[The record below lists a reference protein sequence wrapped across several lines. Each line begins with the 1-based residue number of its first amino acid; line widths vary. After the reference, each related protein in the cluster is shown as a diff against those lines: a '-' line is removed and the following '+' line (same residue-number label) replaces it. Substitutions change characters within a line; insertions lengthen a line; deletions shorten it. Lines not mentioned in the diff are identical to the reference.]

1 MLEFIKKNIFLILI
15 FIITLSVGF
24 LTFLTFIDKSF
35 VELNEN
41 NLQYLLIFNLILLL
55 IFFSVTFIEVKNS
68 LKNDISNDGSRSNK
82 KYIGFF
88 SLFTL
93 IPSVLISIF
102 SLFLFSF
109 ALEKY
114 FDNKITTA
122 VNNSYEIAKNYVNDV
137 RNKIESD
144 IVLIGYDIN
153 KNVNVFYD
161 NPNRFVNFLNTQ
173 KLIRGVDEIHLID
186 SKGNLIVTTLENEA
200 DFKPPSDRALEMVFA
215 EERSLKIINAYE
227 NKSAAIFKLTEYI
240 DTYLYVVKFLDKEIS
255 NYLTESQEALNFYYT
270 VEDKRTGIKI
280 SFILIY
286 LVVVTLLLFLS
297 ISIAIKFS
305 SRFFRSISNLISASS
320 NISKG
325 KLDSKVPE
333 IKTDKEL
340 EILNKNFNSMIDQL
354 KNQQEKLVLKE
365 RHEAWENVARKLAHE
380 IKNPLTPIQL
390 TIDRLKNKYTKMI
403 NPEDKNNFNDY
414 LKTIIKQINQIENLV
429 NEFSD
434 FARMPKPILKDN
446 NLIEI
451 INENIKLLKEIDQTI
466 NFKFKFYKKKIHIFC
481 DYEQINRV
489 FFNLIKN
496 SVESIQERATKNT
509 NFTKKIDI
517 EILDKNDYI
526 AIILIDNGTGF
537 SEKNLNNILKPYFTT
552 KSKGSGLGLSIVN
565 KIINDHNG
573 NIKFEKIKTG
583 AKIIINF
590 QKNVDWDI
598 NNRW

>member
-1 MLEFIKKNIFLILI
+1 MLEFIKKNIFLIAI

-35 VELNEN
+35 IELNES
-41 NLQYLLIFNLILLL
+41 NLQYLLIFNLVLLL

-68 LKNDISNDGSRSNK
+68 LKNDISSEGSRSNK

-109 ALEKY
+109 ALDKY

-122 VNNSYEIAKNYVNDV
+122 VNNSYEIAKNYVNDL

-161 NPNRFVNFLNTQ
+161 NPSRFINILETQ
-173 KLIRGVDEIHLID
+173 KLIRDVDEIHLID
-186 SKGNLIVTTLENEA
+186 SKGNLIATTLENEETFEA
-200 DFKPPSDRALEMVFA
+200 PSEEALEMVFA

-320 NISKG
+320 NIGKG
-325 KLDSKVPE
+325 KLESKVPE

-340 EILNKNFNSMIDQL
+340 EILNKNFNLMIDQL

-390 TIDRLKNKYTKMI
+390 TIDRLKSKYTEMI
-403 NPEDKNNFNDY
+403 NPEDKNNFNNY

-451 INENIKLLKEIDQTI
+451 IDENIKLLKEIDQTI
-466 NFKFKFYKKKIHIFC
+466 NFKFKFYKKKIHIIC

-496 SVESIQERATKNT
+496 SVESLQERATKNP

-526 AIILIDNGTGF
+526 TIILTDNGTGF

-590 QKNVDWDI
+590 QKNVD
-598 NNRW
+598 

>member
-1 MLEFIKKNIFLILI
+1 MPEFIKKNIFLILI
-15 FIITLSVGF
+15 FVITLSVGF

-35 VELNEN
+35 IELNES
-41 NLQYLLIFNLILLL
+41 NLQYLLIFNLFLLL
-55 IFFSVTFIEVKNS
+55 VFFVVTFIEVKNS
-68 LKNDISNDGSRSNK
+68 LRDDISTDGSRSNK

-122 VNNSYEIAKNYVNDV
+122 VNNSHEITKKYVDDL

-153 KNVNVFYD
+153 KNINVFYD
-161 NPNRFVNFLNTQ
+161 NPKRFMNFLNTQ
-173 KLIRGVDEIHLID
+173 KLVRDVDEIHLID
-186 SKGNLIVTTLENEA
+186 SKGNLIATTLENKKLFE
-200 DFKPPSDRALEMVFA
+200 PPSDQALEMVFA
-215 EERSLKIINAYE
+215 EDRSLKIINAYE
-227 NKSAAIFKLTEYI
+227 NKSAAIFKLSAYI
-240 DTYLYVVKFLDKEIS
+240 DTYLYVVKFLDMEIS

-286 LVVVTLLLFLS
+286 LVIVTLLLFLS

-320 NISKG
+320 NIGKG
-325 KLDSKVPE
+325 NLESKVPE

-340 EILNKNFNSMIDQL
+340 ETLNKNFNLMIDQL
-354 KNQQEKLVLKE
+354 KNQQEKLILKE

-390 TIDRLKNKYTKMI
+390 TIDRLKNKYSEMI
-403 NPEDKNNFNDY
+403 NPEDKTNFNDY

-434 FARMPKPILKDN
+434 FARMPKPILKEN
-446 NLIEI
+446 NLVDI
-451 INENIKLLKEIDQTI
+451 INENIKLLKEIDSTI
-466 NFKFKFYKKKIHIFC
+466 NFNCKFYDKKILFVF

-496 SVESIQERATKNT
+496 SIESIQERAVKYPD
-509 NFTKKIDI
+509 FAKKIDI
-517 EILDKNDYI
+517 EIINKNDYI
-526 AIILIDNGTGF
+526 TIILIDNGTGF
-537 SEKNLNNILKPYFTT
+537 SEENLNNILKPYFTT

-573 NIKFEKIKTG
+573 NIKFAKIKIG

-590 QKNVDWDI
+590 QKNVD
-598 NNRW
+598 